1 MLSENIAK
9 IVAKVVK
16 MVLMVEAN
24 TCSCIWQYEL
34 TVPNDLKKFKY
45 ANKKYSINENN
56 SEMACVK
63 KRDKRK

>member
-56 SEMACVK
+56 SEVACVK
-63 KRDKRK
+63 KSNKRK